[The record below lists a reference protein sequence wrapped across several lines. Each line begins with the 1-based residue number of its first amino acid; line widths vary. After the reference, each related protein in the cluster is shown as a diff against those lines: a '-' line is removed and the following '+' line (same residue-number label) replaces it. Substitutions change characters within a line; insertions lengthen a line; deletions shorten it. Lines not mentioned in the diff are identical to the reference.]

1 MLRIAGYFVVI
12 VVLTVSKI
20 DKTADSL
27 NLVSYRARATCDVV
41 SGHSLLLSAAPRRHW
56 SMLSLPPFAGVTV
69 RQCCCLLLAA
79 NLEGLVRWPRQLIE
93 IDRKGL

>member
-20 DKTADSL
+20 EKTADSL
-27 NLVSYRARATCDVV
+27 NLVSYRARATYGVV
-41 SGHSLLLSAAPRRHW
+41 SGHSLLLSTAPRRHW
-56 SMLSLPPFAGVTV
+56 SMLSLSPFAGVTV

-79 NLEGLVRWPRQLIE
+79 NVEGHARWSRQLIE
-93 IDRKGL
+93 IDRKGR